1 MALARHRCGSLS
13 QRLLGF
19 CYHPG
24 ASGITEERKGQRMK
38 AGKGSKSGGRLKK
51 KAATGGRAKKKTTA
65 KRPQKVVPT
74 QVPSGWEAQDSASL
88 LVGRHAAIRQRFIAA
103 IKPDVVSVP
112 LTPSAGAA
120 PQSTN
125 ATIALTIAKAEARYA
140 EILASL
146 SPVEETI
153 AKLSEPSSAHRNR
166 PPPLAEMDVEEI
178 KTIFI
183 AIRAQAPVGPPASA
197 VKEAPTKLDQIV
209 DRVKAYADAYL
220 IEAAKSAGKA
230 TGKAIPYAALCYL
243 FVDQLSGL
251 SNLITD
257 WLNIIASFF

>member
-1 MALARHRCGSLS
+1 
-13 QRLLGF
+13 
-19 CYHPG
+19 
-24 ASGITEERKGQRMK
+24 
-38 AGKGSKSGGRLKK
+38 
-51 KAATGGRAKKKTTA
+51 
-65 KRPQKVVPT
+65 
-74 QVPSGWEAQDSASL
+74 
-88 LVGRHAAIRQRFIAA
+88 
-103 IKPDVVSVP
+103 
-112 LTPSAGAA
+112 
-120 PQSTN
+120 
-125 ATIALTIAKAEARYA
+125 
-140 EILASL
+140 
-146 SPVEETI
+146 
-153 AKLSEPSSAHRNR
+153 
-166 PPPLAEMDVEEI
+166 MDVEEI

>member
-1 MALARHRCGSLS
+1 
-13 QRLLGF
+13 
-19 CYHPG
+19 
-24 ASGITEERKGQRMK
+24 MK
-38 AGKGSKSGGRLKK
+38 AGKSNKGSGGLKK
-51 KAATGGRAKKKTTA
+51 KAATGDRPKKKATA

-74 QVPSGWEAQDSASL
+74 QVPSGWQAQDSASL
-88 LVGRHAAIRQRFIAA
+88 LLGRDTAMRQRFIAA
-103 IKPDVVSVP
+103 IQPDVASVP
-112 LTPSAGAA
+112 LTQSAGTA

-153 AKLSEPSSAHRNR
+153 AKLTEPSSTRRNQ
-166 PPPLAEMDVEEI
+166 PLPLTERDVEEI

-183 AIRAQAPVGPPASA
+183 AIRAHARVPSGPPASA

-209 DRVKAYADAYL
+209 DRVKAYVDAYFM
-220 IEAAKSAGKA
+220 EVAKSAGNV
-230 TGKAIPYAALCYL
+230 TGKVIPYAALCYL

-257 WLNIIASFF
+257 WLHIIASFF

>member
-1 MALARHRCGSLS
+1 
-13 QRLLGF
+13 
-19 CYHPG
+19 
-24 ASGITEERKGQRMK
+24 MK
-38 AGKGSKSGGRLKK
+38 EGKGSKSSGGLKK
-51 KAATGGRAKKKTTA
+51 KVATGGRAKKKATA

-74 QVPSGWEAQDSASL
+74 QVPSGWQAQDSASL
-88 LVGRHAAIRQRFIAA
+88 LLGRDTAMRQRFIAA
-103 IKPDVVSVP
+103 IRPDVVSVP
-112 LTPSAGAA
+112 LTQSAGTAL
-120 PQSTN
+120 QSTN
-125 ATIALTIAKAEARYA
+125 ATIALTIAKAEARHA

-153 AKLSEPSSAHRNR
+153 AKLTEPSSTRRNQ
-166 PPPLAEMDVEEI
+166 PPPLTERDVEEI

-183 AIRAQAPVGPPASA
+183 AIRAQTPVPSGPPASA

-220 IEAAKSAGKA
+220 MEAGKSAGKV
-230 TGKAIPYAALCYL
+230 TGNAIPYAALCYL